1 MFNLNLIIMKKSLVI
16 SAHLALW
23 VFFTLMVLTQSHLFL
38 QAKPDAPFANHL
50 TYVIFLEVVMGLIFF
65 YTTYFTLPW
74 AGKSTVNSFILA
86 VILLLLLVVFAIPAM
101 KIGFWQVMS
110 SVVPHLSLILLAM
123 LFRCFEP
130 DKTPRQ

>member
-38 QAKPDAPFANHL
+38 EAKPDAPFASHL

-65 YTTYFTLPW
+65 YVTFFTLPW
-74 AGKSTVNSFILA
+74 AKKSTINSFILA
-86 VILLLLLVVFAIPAM
+86 VILVLLLVIFAIPAV
-101 KIGFWQVMS
+101 KIGIWQVMS
-110 SVVPHLSLILLAM
+110 SVVPHLSLVFLAM
-123 LFRCFEP
+123 LFRSLT
-130 DKTPRQ
+130 DKKVN